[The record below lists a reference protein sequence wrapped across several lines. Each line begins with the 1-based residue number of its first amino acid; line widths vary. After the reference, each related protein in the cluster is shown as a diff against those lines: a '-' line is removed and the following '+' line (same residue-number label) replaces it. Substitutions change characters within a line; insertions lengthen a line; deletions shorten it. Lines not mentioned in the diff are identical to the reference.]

1 MLAGNLA
8 YKSEEKKIK
17 ASIFFRLQCIMHTVY
32 ISCLYFLALAELSEG
47 PSGPWPPPKLDHFLM
62 HVLALLL

>member
-32 ISCLYFLALAELSEG
+32 IYHACTFSDGRKPEN
-47 PSGPWPPPKLDHFLM
+47 PH
-62 HVLALLL
+62 LALLLGCVST